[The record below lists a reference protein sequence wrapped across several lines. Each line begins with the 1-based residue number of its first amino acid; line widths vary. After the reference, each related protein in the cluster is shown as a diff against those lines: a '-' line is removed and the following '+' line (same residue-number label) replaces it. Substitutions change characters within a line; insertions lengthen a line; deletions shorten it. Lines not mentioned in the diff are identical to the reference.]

1 MIKDD
6 PSLTCRIEGGRNPV
20 RIICDS
26 RLRISMDSQIVRT
39 ASKVPTILATIQSE
53 DQADKKQ
60 KLIGAGVEIIET
72 ESVDGHVDLQELMK
86 QLGARNIDG
95 ILLEGGGT
103 LNESALKAG
112 IGKEVDVYIAPKI
125 FGGSAGYTPVGGVG
139 VESPAESYPFELG
152 SIQRFGA
159 DIMLQ
164 YFQITA

>member
-1 MIKDD
+1 
-6 PSLTCRIEGGRNPV
+6 
-20 RIICDS
+20 
-26 RLRISMDSQIVRT
+26 MDSQIVRT
-39 ASKVPTILATIQSE
+39 ASEVPTIFATVQSE

-60 KLIGAGVEIIET
+60 KLIEAGVEIIET
-72 ESVDGHVDLQELMK
+72 ESVDGHVDLTELMK

-112 IGKEVDVYIAPKI
+112 IVKEVDVYIAPKI
-125 FGGSAGYTPVGGVG
+125 FGGSTGYTPVGGVG
-139 VESPAESYPFELG
+139 VESPAEAYPFELG

-164 YFQITA
+164 YFRITA